1 MYAGFVGFSI
11 RKDWRNTSK
20 SDKEIVISRK
30 FVCFKEGFKK
40 IKDYEGKMTRK
51 EVRTG
56 CFSHLVISRVSSG
69 EYVVTSFVRDH
80 NHELATPKS
89 KHKLPSQRR
98 ISVAQATEVEMASR
112 SGIRQKLIFEFL
124 SRQVGGRENV
134 GCTAKDI
141 SNHLSS
147 KRMKEMEEG
156 EAYTMLHYFK
166 SKKTENSSFFYEI
179 QLDIDNQIT
188 NIFWADAKMV
198 ADYAHFGDVVCFDT
212 TYRTNR
218 NLRPFSPFVGFNHHR
233 ESVLFGV
240 ALLYDET
247 AESCGWLFRT
257 FLKTVCGKK
266 PKTIFTYQDP
276 AMGKA
281 ISEVFPE
288 SYHRLCVW
296 NLLQNALKNVNHAFK
311 RSNSFAKELRSCI
324 YECQYENDFLNAW
337 ESLLERHNL
346 HQNKWM
352 QDFFKKKEKWALV
365 YGRHGFSAG
374 ATTT

>member
-1 MYAGFVGFSI
+1 MKLSFIVKW
-11 RKDWRNTSK
+11 KDNV
-20 SDKEIVISRK
+20 EHEV
-30 FVCFKEGFKK
+30 
-40 IKDYEGKMTRK
+40 TR
-51 EVRTG
+51 EDIIPYIG
-56 CFSHLVISRVSSG
+56 MSRVSSG

-80 NHELATPKS
+80 NHELEPPKS

-98 ISVAQATEVEMASR
+98 ILVAQATEVEMASR
-112 SGIRQKLIFEFL
+112 SGIRQKLIFELL

-166 SKKTENSSFFYEI
+166 SKQTENSSFFKDI

-188 NIFWADAKMV
+188 NNFWADVKMV
-198 ADYAHFGDVVCFDT
+198 ANYDHFGDVVYFDT

-218 NLRPFSPFVGFNHHR
+218 NLRPFSPFVGFKHHR
-233 ESVLFGV
+233 ESVLFAA

-247 AESCGWLFRT
+247 TESFGWLFRT
-257 FLKTVCGKK
+257 FLKVVCGKK
-266 PKTIFTYQDP
+266 PKTIFTDQDP
-276 AMGKA
+276 ATGKA
-281 ISEVFPE
+281 ISEVFLE

-296 NLLQNALKNVNHAFK
+296 HLLQNALKNVNHAFK

-324 YECQYENDFLNAW
+324 YECQYENDFINAW

-365 YGRHGFSAG
+365 YGRHSFSAG
-374 ATTT
+374 ATTTQLSESFNGHFRLYMKPTFNILEFFRNFDRLLEDM